1 MLSDLRYRLRA
12 LFRRNAVEDELQ
24 QELGFHF
31 DQQVEKH
38 VRAGMTRYEAL
49 RQTRL
54 AFGGMGRI
62 KDECR
67 EARGLAAAETLLQD
81 IRHALR
87 LWGRNPG
94 FALAAVTAIG
104 LGIGVNAA
112 VFTIT
117 NAALFKTLPSERSG
131 HTVYILGRQPGCELP
146 CDTVRSYPHYRD
158 FQAQAKSFDA
168 IVAYHFAPVNLSD
181 ASSPER
187 YPAMLISA
195 NGFSAFGQKPV
206 AGRDFI
212 PADERADAAPVAML
226 ADALWQR
233 RYGRDPSIIGKEIR
247 VNDVSTTVIGVM
259 PPDMQFRTGVDLWM
273 PLAPVGDWQ
282 KREYR
287 ELTMLGRLAKNVSLK
302 KARAELDTIS
312 RRLQSAY
319 PAADKDIG
327 TLVMEGRDYL
337 NPRIRLVL
345 MGLWIVV
352 GLVLLVACANVAN
365 LLLGRAV
372 ERSREISIRVA
383 LGAGRWRVIRQLLAE
398 SIALS
403 AAGGVVGWLLAIW
416 GVRAFDAAIAG
427 EKPPWLDFS
436 MDYTVCAYLSA
447 ISIGAGILFGL
458 APALRLS
465 RVDVHAGLKDGGRGA
480 SEGSRGRYLSGLLV
494 SGEMAAAVVL
504 LVGTVL
510 VVRFLVTSCQSPV
523 GVNTA
528 NVLTMHVDL
537 PEKKYP
543 SPSDRV
549 SFYERLQ
556 ARLRAL
562 PGVAT
567 VSIASTLPG
576 HDGMDLAYELEG
588 AKVVD
593 TRLWPEGRG
602 LVVGAGY
609 FQAMDLR
616 PLAGREFTGADGVA
630 GPPSAIVNRSF
641 AVKFWPKGNPIG
653 KRLRLIE
660 DGAPRPWLTVA
671 GVVPDIWQDDQK
683 HEFEPLIYLPFRQRP
698 WGDMAVVART
708 LVPPASLGH
717 AFRREVQAMDDN
729 LPVFTLHTLDEDLK
743 LHDWTPRVFGAMFI
757 VFAAIAMMLASV
769 GLYAVVA
776 HSVNRRRQEI
786 GVRMALGATA
796 RSIVAAVFA
805 EGMRKVALGLAVGLA
820 GAFALARVLR
830 AALAGTFQPDWAT
843 FAIVAFVLAAAGVL
857 ACAIPAR
864 RATRVDPA
872 AALRFE

>member
-54 AFGGMGRI
+54 AFGGMDRI

-146 CDTVRSYPHYRD
+146 CDTGRSYPDYRD

-372 ERSREISIRVA
+372 ERSREISIRIA
-383 LGAGRWRVIRQLLAE
+383 LGAGRGRVVRQLLAE
-398 SIALS
+398 SVTLS
-403 AAGGVVGWLLAIW
+403 TAGGVLGWLLAVW
-416 GVRAFDAAIAG
+416 GVRAFDAALAG

-436 MDYTVCAYLSA
+436 MDYTVLGYLAA
-447 ISIGAGILFGL
+447 ISIGSGILFGL

-465 RVDVHAGLKDGGRGA
+465 RADVHAALRDGGHGA
-480 SEGSRGRYLSGLLV
+480 SGGARGRYLSSLLV
-494 SGEMAAAVVL
+494 AGEMATAVVL

-510 VVRFLVTSCQSPV
+510 VLRTLVTVYGASV

-528 NVLTMHVDL
+528 NVLTMNVDL
-537 PEKKYP
+537 PTKKYP
-543 SPSDRV
+543 RQDDRR

-562 PGVAT
+562 PGVAA

-576 HDGMDLAYELEG
+576 HDGMSTAFELEG
-588 AKVVD
+588 AGAVD
-593 TRLWPEGRG
+593 RSLRPEVRG
-602 LVVGAGY
+602 LVVDADY
-609 FQAMDLR
+609 FRAMDVR
-616 PLAGREFTGADGVA
+616 PLVGREFSGADGVA
-630 GPPSAIVNRSF
+630 GTPAVIVNRSF
-641 AVKFWPKGNPIG
+641 AAKHWPAGRPAG
-653 KRLRLIE
+653 RRLRLVE
-660 DGAPRPWLTVA
+660 DGAPREWLTVV
-671 GVVPDIWQDDQK
+671 GVVPDIWQNDQRRDL
-683 HEFEPLIYLPFRQRP
+683 EPLIYLPFLERP
-698 WGDMAVVART
+698 LAGMSVVART
-708 LVPPASLGH
+708 RVPPATLGQP
-717 AFRREVQAMDDN
+717 FRREVQAIDGE
-729 LPVFTLHTLDEDLK
+729 LPVFAMHTLDEEIRQ
-743 LHDWTPRVFGAMFI
+743 HDWSVHVFGALFSI
-757 VFAAIAMMLASV
+757 FAAIAMLLAAV

-776 HSVNRRRQEI
+776 HSVNRRTQEI
-786 GVRMALGATA
+786 GVRLALGANA
-796 RSIVAAVFA
+796 ANIVGAVFA
-805 EGMRKVALGLAVGLA
+805 QGMRPVALGLGVGLA
-820 GAFALARVLR
+820 AAFGLARLLR
-830 AALAGTFQPDWAT
+830 ALLAGLGQPDWAT
-843 FAIVAFVLAAAGVL
+843 FAIVSLMLAAAGAL

-864 RATRVDPA
+864 RATRVDPVV
-872 AALRFE
+872 ALRFE